1 MAENPTII
9 LRSSDETTPVT
20 RSGRKNRTDFG
31 CDTSQPIELE
41 QGTNPKQTLTGTN
54 KYSYIKTVLTLL
66 QS

>member
-1 MAENPTII
+1 ME
-9 LRSSDETTPVT
+9 LR
-20 RSGRKNRTDFG
+20 RSLEAAGKTELISVAN
-31 CDTSQPIELE
+31 TSQPIELE